1 MDAPIAARL
10 NQLRKEFQDG
20 QVKLRQLEL
29 EQDYLRERLL
39 MIKGA
44 IAVLEDLLTGQP
56 SDGTSHGGEPAHAGA
71 VAGAVAAGV
80 AMSNGADRSRE

>member
-1 MDAPIAARL
+1 MDTPIAARL

-20 QVKLRQLEL
+20 QARLSQLEL

-44 IAVLEDLLTGQP
+44 IAVLEDLITAQA
-56 SDGTSHGGEPAHAGA
+56 SDGTPDGSQPAHAGA
-71 VAGAVAAGV
+71 GAAGAAL
-80 AMSNGADRSRE
+80 SNGADRSRE